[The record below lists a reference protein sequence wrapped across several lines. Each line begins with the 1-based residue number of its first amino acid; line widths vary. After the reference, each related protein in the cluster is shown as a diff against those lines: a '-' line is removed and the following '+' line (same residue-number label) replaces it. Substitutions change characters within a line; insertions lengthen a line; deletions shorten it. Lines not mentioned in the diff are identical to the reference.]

1 VLRRLGVEAD
11 EARGQV
17 ESIEG
22 WGLGDAGDSVPFT
35 PRMKRVLE
43 GSSRA
48 SQSQGHRY
56 VGTDHLLVGLLD
68 EREGI
73 SARVLLNLG
82 IDPDEALQNAVE
94 ILRARGADEDDPLAQ
109 RTARAPVY
117 PHHAAILPLFT
128 RVRRRLSTASLT
140 QNDLPSTAR
149 RAHVGER
156 KGYKVAQNTSEGSQ
170 KWAKIDV
177 AERDNAK

>member
-1 VLRRLGVEAD
+1 MVGKLSRRAHNVILLAQEEARFFGHTHLGTAHLLLGLSGEDASVAAAVLRRLGVEAD

-94 ILRARGADEDDPLAQ
+94 ILRARGADEDDPLE
-109 RTARAPVY
+109 
-117 PHHAAILPLFT
+117 
-128 RVRRRLSTASLT
+128 RV
-140 QNDLPSTAR
+140 P
-149 RAHVGER
+149 
-156 KGYKVAQNTSEGSQ
+156 
-170 KWAKIDV
+170 
-177 AERDNAK
+177 